1 MEIEIPGPQ
10 QGKLDQKVEVPAA
23 KAAPVLPERKRCR
36 GRFFICHLFALP
48 CLTVVP
54 RRNTPAGFT

>member
-36 GRFFICHLFALP
+36 GRFFYLSFVRFALLNR
-48 CLTVVP
+48 CS
-54 RRNTPAGFT
+54 PA